1 MNVGID
7 PSKVVI
13 TKLKMDKDRK
23 GLLDRKG
30 ARAEQNKGKFSE
42 QEVERMQD
50 VD

>member
-1 MNVGID
+1 VGVD

-23 GLLDRKG
+23 ALLGRKG
-30 ARAEQNKGKFSE
+30 SGADKNKGKFTE
-42 QEVERMQD
+42 EEVAAMEN